1 MATLRSLSQFPNAI
15 DVIPLVYPDTPMENH
30 DIIHN
35 TLAEAVMN
43 IEAALGTD
51 FDATVNTFAVVSF
64 GDTAPLVENDGQLWY
79 DTLNL
84 QMFVSYEGTWAPVSV
99 PPVNNA
105 GTTVVTGGAE
115 ENPTPVY
122 DEEVQTTLDNLA
134 RTTQRL
140 TDELQETQTTE
151 IEDIKIAIADI
162 LQMIDGIQDQLTAIP
177 EPVVKQSVWKRLF
190 GSSNINDD
198 AEVTQ

>member
-1 MATLRSLSQFPNAI
+1 MAKLRSLSQFPNAI

-43 IEAALGTD
+43 IEAALGTN
-51 FDATVNTFAVVSF
+51 FDETVNTFAVVSF
-64 GDTAPLVENDGQLWY
+64 GDTAPLVEHEGQLWY

-84 QMFVSYEGTWAPVSV
+84 QMFVSYEGTWAPVSA

-105 GTTVVTGGAE
+105 NTTVTGGAG
-115 ENPTPVY
+115 ENPTPEY
-122 DEEVQTTLDNLA
+122 DEDVQTTLDNLA

-151 IEDIKIAIADI
+151 IEDMKIAMSDM

-190 GSSNINDD
+190 GSSDINDD
-198 AEVTQ
+198 AEVTS

>member
-1 MATLRSLSQFPNAI
+1 MAKLRSLSQFPNAI
-15 DVIPLVYPDTPMENH
+15 DVIPLVYPNTPMENH

-43 IEAALGTD
+43 IEAALGTN
-51 FDATVNTFAVVSF
+51 FDNTVNTFAVVSF
-64 GDTAPLVENDGQLWY
+64 GDTAPLVENEGQLWY

-84 QMFVSYEGTWAPVSV
+84 QMFVSYEGMWAPVSV
-99 PPVNNA
+99 PPVNNT
-105 GTTVVTGGAE
+105 GTTVTVGEE
-115 ENPTPVY
+115 ENPTASY
-122 DEEVQTTLDNLA
+122 DEDVYTTLDSLA

-151 IEDIKIAIADI
+151 IEDIKIAIADM
-162 LQMIDGIQDQLTAIP
+162 LEMIDGIQDQLTSIP

-198 AEVTQ
+198 AEVDA

>member
-1 MATLRSLSQFPNAI
+1 MAKLRSLSQFPNAI

-30 DIIHN
+30 DIVHN

-43 IEAALGTD
+43 IEAALGTN
-51 FDATVNTFAVVSF
+51 FDETVNTFAVVSF
-64 GDTAPLVENDGQLWY
+64 GDTAPLVENEGQLWY

-84 QMFVSYEGTWAPVSV
+84 QMFVSYEGNWAPVSV
-99 PPVNNA
+99 PPVNNT
-105 GTTVVTGGAE
+105 GTTVTGSGE
-115 ENPTPVY
+115 ENPTPEY
-122 DEEVQTTLDNLA
+122 DEDVQTTLDNLA

-198 AEVTQ
+198 AEVNA

>member
-1 MATLRSLSQFPNAI
+1 MSKLRSLSQFPNAI

-64 GDTAPLVENDGQLWY
+64 GDTAPLVEHEGQLWY

-105 GTTVVTGGAE
+105 STTVTGGTE
-115 ENPTPVY
+115 ENPTPEYDDEVY
-122 DEEVQTTLDNLA
+122 TTLDNLA

-140 TDELQETQTTE
+140 TDELQETQTE
-151 IEDIKIAIADI
+151 DIEDIKIAMAEM

-177 EPVVKQSVWKRLF
+177 EPIVKQSVWKRLF
-190 GSSNINDD
+190 GSSNIDED
-198 AEVTQ
+198 AEVAP

>member
-1 MATLRSLSQFPNAI
+1 MAKLRSLSQFPNAI

-64 GDTAPLVENDGQLWY
+64 GDTAPLVEHEGQLWY

-84 QMFVSYEGTWAPVSV
+84 QMFVSYEGTWAPVSA
-99 PPVNNA
+99 PPVNNTN
-105 GTTVVTGGAE
+105 TTVTGGTE
-115 ENPTPVY
+115 ENPTPEY
-122 DEEVQTTLDNLA
+122 DDDVHTTLDNLA

-151 IEDIKIAIADI
+151 IEDIKIAMADM

-177 EPVVKQSVWKRLF
+177 EPIVKQSVWKRLF
-190 GSSNINDD
+190 GSSNIDED
-198 AEVTQ
+198 AEVAP

>member
-1 MATLRSLSQFPNAI
+1 MAKLRSLSQFPNAI

-43 IEAALGTD
+43 IEAALGTN
-51 FDATVNTFAVVSF
+51 FDETVNTFAVVSF

-99 PPVNNA
+99 PPVNNT
-105 GTTVVTGGAE
+105 GTTTTNGGD
-115 ENPTPVY
+115 ENPTPEY
-122 DEEVQTTLDNLA
+122 DEDVQTTLDNLA

-198 AEVTQ
+198 AEVTP

>member
-1 MATLRSLSQFPNAI
+1 M
-15 DVIPLVYPDTPMENH
+15 
-30 DIIHN
+30 
-35 TLAEAVMN
+35 
-43 IEAALGTD
+43 
-51 FDATVNTFAVVSF
+51 
-64 GDTAPLVENDGQLWY
+64 WY

-84 QMFVSYEGTWAPVSV
+84 QMFVSYEGNWAPVSV

-105 GTTVVTGGAE
+105 GTTVTGGAE
-115 ENPTPVY
+115 ENPTPSHMTRKI
-122 DEEVQTTLDNLA
+122 QTTLDNLA

-198 AEVTQ
+198 AEVTS